1 MVTRISIILVSSILY
16 LVSAGDINR
25 QSIIFNENTPD
36 VFYCPQVRLGNCDL
50 SHPFCKLC
58 FQFSGE
64 THFYWPNVSEKQTNE
79 EVVWI
84 WRKRAAWKCEVW
96 LLEWCGWDW
105 ICLLSKCNHFMK
117 HWHWLFLEPKEVFQ
131 CFNFR
136 RKRESCWEW
145 TLQVMRM
152 PSLTTTS
159 PSTDLENT
167 RSGRQRTWIC
177 PRFCKHQWN
186 IIQFLLTDSMSQCII
201 HQAKFISTCIHVILF
216 RWWNH
221 RLNSSPIYLQSL
233 ETLIYCDIV
242 HSSCSNCKMFT
253 QSFIS
258 TVLEHLVSQFS
269 NFLVIYS

>member
-1 MVTRISIILVSSILY
+1 MKEEGCLKMWSLIV
-16 LVSAGDINR
+16 GMMWM
-25 QSIIFNENTPD
+25 
-36 VFYCPQVRLGNCDL
+36 RLNM
-50 SHPFCKLC
+50 PA
-58 FQFSGE
+58 Q
-64 THFYWPNVSEKQTNE
+64 
-79 EVVWI
+79 
-84 WRKRAAWKCEVW
+84 
-96 LLEWCGWDW
+96 
-105 ICLLSKCNHFMK
+105 
-117 HWHWLFLEPKEVFQ
+117 
-131 CFNFR
+131 

-221 RLNSSPIYLQSL
+221 RLNSRCSPIYLESI

-242 HSSCSNCKMFT
+242 HSSCSNCKMFNH
-253 QSFIS
+253 SFIS

-269 NFLVIYS
+269 NFLVIYTVLAEGVGYFVLLYCSHKSWSVFKTGDRFEFCWFWRFQGAPYMYNLTRFWLGCLRLKTQDAIILLSC